1 MAMTLSEWLSDVTN
15 LFPVQKSMD
24 YSCPIQTV
32 TTCRGKIEQAI
43 GIMQDAHN
51 ELNLTFPL
59 LMDSMI
65 TECNEQIKLYN
76 EADLA
81 LGTMEQ
87 ALYDAQQVA
96 VVESITGH
104 EIDYDPDDC
113 MGEVSILTNVD
124 YMQQELLKNAREAL
138 ELIEVPNDKEV

>member
-15 LFPVQKSMD
+15 LFPLQKSMD
-24 YSCPIQTV
+24 YSSQVQTV

-43 GIMQDAHN
+43 EIIQEAHT

-59 LMDSMI
+59 LMDSMV
-65 TECNEQIKLYN
+65 TECNKQLKLYN
-76 EADLA
+76 EADSA
-81 LGTMEQ
+81 LGIMEQ
-87 ALYDAQQVA
+87 ALYEAQQVA
-96 VVESITGH
+96 VMENITGH

-124 YMQQELLKNAREAL
+124 YMQHELMNNARESL